1 MNRDARTLAPEA
13 QFEIRRQAIVH
24 FKKGVT
30 RLEIAKL
37 LEVDR
42 NTVGKWIRVYQEKGI
57 RALKSTQPQK
67 KRSQKRS
74 SSEAF

>member
-57 RALKSTQPQK
+57 RALNPK
-67 KRSQKRS
+67 KGVQKRS
-74 SSEAF
+74 SPEAF